1 MEVDEKKGDKS
12 DAANGAQKESE
23 LIKAAKL
30 EDEEEF
36 EEFPVYN
43 KSEGADSGD
52 AQPAINV
59 WEDNWDDETQ
69 ETDFHIQLQEELK
82 KLAPGANI
90 LRIRTQLDERN
101 RAGWK
106 AYGAQHPTAQIGNRE
121 GPGMRYKLRLRATT
135 LVGRSW
141 GPEKVAEK
149 LAKHLR
155 LLKALHECGFG
166 FVLLL
171 TLHAHVEISG
181 DIRAHVRRAKNQPP
195 AFPLQ

>member
-82 KLAPGANI
+82 KLITCGKN
-90 LRIRTQLDERN
+90 LMRKLD
-101 RAGWK
+101 AGKGEQKRWK
-106 AYGAQHPTAQIGNRE
+106 EQDGRR
-121 GPGMRYKLRLRATT
+121 PGMRYKLRLRATT